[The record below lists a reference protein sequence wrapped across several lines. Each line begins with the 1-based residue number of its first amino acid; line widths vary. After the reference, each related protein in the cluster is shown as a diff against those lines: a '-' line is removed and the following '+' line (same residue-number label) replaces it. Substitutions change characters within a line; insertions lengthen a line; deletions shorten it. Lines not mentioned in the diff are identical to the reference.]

1 MDKIFHLIKRYL
13 PRRLFSSL
21 QPAYHFFLSWLG
33 AAIYNHPSENL
44 IVVGVTGTTGKT
56 SSVFLI
62 AKTLEAAG
70 YKVGYTSTAMFN
82 NGQKEWLN
90 DKKMTMIGRFF
101 TQKILRQM
109 VNNKCQYAIIETSSE
124 GIKQFRH
131 RFINYDI
138 LVFTGLYP
146 EHIESHGGFEKYKQA
161 KGKLFAHLKN
171 CQTKYADDYK
181 IVHHPK
187 TELKKLNY
195 SRVKKTI
202 IANYDDDEVNYF
214 LSFWAEQKIGYT
226 CGVHSDK
233 SGELNYNEEIK
244 QNIELI
250 KCGDIT
256 VSGQGTS
263 FDVLLLSDF
272 FAPQA
277 GEEKTIN
284 IKLNLLSDFSAVN
297 AMTAVATGLSQG
309 LNLGQIKKGLE
320 NVKGITGRL
329 EMINEGQ
336 DFTVVVDYAFEP
348 KAVSKLYEAVGLI
361 PHHKIIHVLGSAGG
375 GRDKSRRPI
384 LGEIAGQ
391 GADYVIITNEDPYDE
406 DPNVIIEEVSLGAEK
421 AGKTNKKDLF
431 KILDRRAAIQK
442 ALSLAEAGDIVLL
455 TGKGSEQAICVA
467 KGAKIPWDDRK
478 VVKEELLKL

>member
-1 MDKIFHLIKRYL
+1 MDKIFNTIKRYL
-13 PRRLFSSL
+13 PKKLFSFL

-33 AAIYNHPSENL
+33 AIWYQNPSEDL

-56 SSVFLI
+56 SSVYLI

-124 GIKQFRH
+124 GIRQFRH

-138 LVFTGLYP
+138 LIFTGLYP
-146 EHIESHGGFEKYKQA
+146 EHIESHGSFEKYKEA

-171 CQTKYADDYK
+171 CQTKYVDDYK
-181 IVHHPK
+181 IGHKPK

-195 SRVKKTI
+195 NRVKKTI
-202 IANYDDDEVNYF
+202 IANYDDAEVNYF

-233 SGELNYNEEIK
+233 SEALTYSEELK
-244 QNIELI
+244 QSIELV
-250 KCGDIT
+250 KCDNII

-263 FDVLLLSDF
+263 FDVFLLSDF
-272 FAPQA
+272 FASQN
-277 GEEKTIN
+277 KDQKNIN
-284 IKLNLLSDFSAVN
+284 IKLNLLSDFSAIN
-297 AMTAVATGLSQG
+297 SMTAVSTGLSQG
-309 LNLGQIKKGLE
+309 LSLAQIKKGLE

-348 KAVSKLYEAVGLI
+348 KAVSKLYEAMELV
-361 PHHKIIHVLGSAGG
+361 PHNKIIHVLGATGG

-384 LGEIAGQ
+384 LGNLAGRNS
-391 GADYVIITNEDPYDE
+391 DYVIVTNEDPYDE
-406 DPNVIIEEVSLGAEK
+406 DPQVIMEEVSLGAEK
-421 AGKTNKKDLF
+421 EGKIDKQNLF
-431 KILDRRAAIQK
+431 KIFDRREAIKK
-442 ALSLAEAGDIVLL
+442 ALSLASSGDIVLV

-467 KGAKIPWDDRK
+467 KGEKIPWDDRR
-478 VVKEELLKL
+478 VVREELLKL

>member
-1 MDKIFHLIKRYL
+1 MDKIFNVVKRYL
-13 PRRLFSSL
+13 PKKVFASL

-33 AAIYNHPSENL
+33 AILYGHPSENL

-109 VNNKCQYAIIETSSE
+109 VSNKCQYAIIETSSE
-124 GIKQFRH
+124 GIRQFRH

-138 LVFTGLYP
+138 LIFTGLYP
-146 EHIESHGGFEKYKQA
+146 EHIESHGSFENYKQA

-171 CQTKYADDYK
+171 CQTKYVDDYK
-181 IVHHPK
+181 IIHHPK

-195 SRVKKTI
+195 NRVKKTI
-202 IANYDDDEVNYF
+202 IANYDDAEANYF

-233 SGELNYNEEIK
+233 SEELSYNEEIK
-244 QNIELI
+244 QSIELV
-250 KCGDIT
+250 KCDNIS
-256 VSGQGTS
+256 VSGQGTA
-263 FDVLLLSDF
+263 FDVFLMSDF
-272 FAPQA
+272 FAA
-277 GEEKTIN
+277 HNKDRKNIN

-297 AMTAVATGLSQG
+297 AMTAVATGLSQD
-309 LNLGQIKKGLE
+309 LSLAQVKKGLE

-336 DFTVVVDYAFEP
+336 NFTVVVDYAFEP
-348 KAVSKLYEAVGLI
+348 KAVSKLYEAIKLI
-361 PHHKIIHVLGSAGG
+361 PHNKIIHVLGSAGG
-375 GRDKSRRPI
+375 GRDKARRPI
-384 LGEIAGQ
+384 LGGLAGKN
-391 GADYVIITNEDPYDE
+391 ADYAIIANEDPYDE
-406 DPNVIIEEVSLGAEK
+406 DPLVIMEEVSLGAEK
-421 AGKTNKKDLF
+421 EGKIENKDLF
-431 KILDRRAAIQK
+431 KIFDRREAIKK
-442 ALSLAEAGDIVLL
+442 ALSLAEAGDIVLI
-455 TGKGSEQAICVA
+455 TGKGSEQAICMA
-467 KGAKIPWDDRK
+467 KGEKLPWDDRR
-478 VVKEELLKL
+478 VVREELLKL